1 MFDGYFNNSSIINS
15 SILFSMV
22 NFLVT
27 LLQKIFSRNKHFG
40 NIRTKHEMSAPL
52 EWRESF
58 WDKLKKDKLFSPI
71 DLSHKSNFKEI
82 RIKIGKKFIVLVI
95 NIFLI
100 SFCFNLTKDTYSI
113 IKAEYNIINSSNID
127 FSKNLPKDFIKDEQN
142 KISSLENYIKKKNTL
157 NVIKT
162 SAELSL
168 FAKWKEYFTKDQKQK
183 FIEDNKN
190 IIKSTILS
198 FLNNLFILYL
208 ILKKKIIRQQ

>member
-113 IKAEYNIINSSNID
+113 IKAEYNIFKSSEID

-142 KISSLENYIKKKNTL
+142 KISSLENYIKNKNTL

-190 IIKSTILS
+190 IIKGTILS

>member
-1 MFDGYFNNSSIINS
+1 
-15 SILFSMV
+15 MV

-113 IKAEYNIINSSNID
+113 IKAEYNIFKSSEID

-190 IIKSTILS
+190 IIKGTILS